1 MASQPE
7 HHNLYITT
15 TTITTYD
22 HYTGVVI
29 IDTVWTGTWLGQQIF
44 QNVEH
49 RVIHPESNSA
59 PESAP
64 STTPRPPP
72 FVYLGPGELVS
83 VAREDPPNNGIP
95 ESPVLSRQ
103 NGLAARVRNNAASTR
118 GREQAPLN
126 IPYTLGQARQLTPAE
141 RLLERARADVARW
154 NNMTRTSINTD
165 GRGRTILRPQLLAG
179 VPEVLQRDASYTYI
193 RQGRVIRQV
202 PNESMPSESSA
213 HRANNNTSNTRRHN
227 NRDET
232 ATITPN
238 LTDYSRRRTRAMLR
252 RRHGSVDIGD
262 SSLLDGEIAE
272 LEGHVAL
279 RPSTARGS
287 SGALSGYGNAGND
300 GA

>member
-7 HHNLYITT
+7 HHNLYITS

-44 QNVEH
+44 QDVEH
-49 RVIHPESNSA
+49 QVIQPESA
-59 PESAP
+59 PASESAP

-83 VAREDPPNNGIP
+83 VARRDPPANGIP

-103 NGLAARVRNNAASTR
+103 SGLAARVRNNAASTR

-126 IPYTLGQARQLTPAE
+126 IPYTLGQTRQLTPAE

-154 NNMTRTSINTD
+154 THLNRTSINTD
-165 GRGRTILRPQLLAG
+165 SRGRTTLRPQLLDG

-193 RQGRVIRQV
+193 REGRVIRRV
-202 PNESMPSESSA
+202 PNDIMPSAE
-213 HRANNNTSNTRRHN
+213 RGNNNISTTPRHN

-232 ATITPN
+232 ATTTPN

-272 LEGHVAL
+272 LEGHAAL

-287 SGALSGYGNAGND
+287 SGSLDEDGSAGQD

>member
-1 MASQPE
+1 MASQLE
-7 HHNLYITT
+7 HQNLYITT
-15 TTITTYD
+15 TTITSYD
-22 HYTGVVI
+22 HHTGVVI

-44 QNVEH
+44 QGVEH
-49 RVIHPESNSA
+49 QVIYSKSAPA

-83 VAREDPPNNGIP
+83 VARSDPFASRIP

-118 GREQAPLN
+118 GREQVPLN
-126 IPYTLGQARQLTPAE
+126 IPYTLGQARQLTPGE

-154 NNMTRTSINTD
+154 KHMNRTSINTD
-165 GRGRTILRPQLLAG
+165 SRGRTTLQPQLLDG

-193 RQGRVIRQV
+193 REGRVIRRV
-202 PNESMPSESSA
+202 PNDTLPSAE
-213 HRANNNTSNTRRHN
+213 RGNNNNTTTTRRHT

-232 ATITPN
+232 VTATPN
-238 LTDYSRRRTRAMLR
+238 LTDYPRRRTRAMLR
-252 RRHGSVDIGD
+252 RRHGSIDIGD

-272 LEGHVAL
+272 LEGQVAL

-287 SGALSGYGNAGND
+287 LGSPDEGGNAGQD

>member
-1 MASQPE
+1 MASPPE
-7 HHNLYITT
+7 HQNLYITT

-29 IDTVWTGTWLGQQIF
+29 IDIVWTGTWLGQQIF
-44 QNVEH
+44 QGVEH
-49 RVIHPESNSA
+49 QVIHSESAPA

-64 STTPRPPP
+64 STTPRP
-72 FVYLGPGELVS
+72 LRS
-83 VAREDPPNNGIP
+83 SIWAR
-95 ESPVLSRQ
+95 

-118 GREQAPLN
+118 GRQQVPLN
-126 IPYTLGQARQLTPAE
+126 IPYTLGQARQLTPGE

-154 NNMTRTSINTD
+154 THLNRTSINTD
-165 GRGRTILRPQLLAG
+165 SRGRTTLQPQLLNG

-193 RQGRVIRQV
+193 REGRVIRRV
-202 PNESMPSESSA
+202 PNDTLPSAE
-213 HRANNNTSNTRRHN
+213 RGNNNNTPATRRHT
-227 NRDET
+227 NRDGTVT
-232 ATITPN
+232 ATPN

-252 RRHGSVDIGD
+252 RRHGSIDIGD

-287 SGALSGYGNAGND
+287 WGSLDEDRNAGQD